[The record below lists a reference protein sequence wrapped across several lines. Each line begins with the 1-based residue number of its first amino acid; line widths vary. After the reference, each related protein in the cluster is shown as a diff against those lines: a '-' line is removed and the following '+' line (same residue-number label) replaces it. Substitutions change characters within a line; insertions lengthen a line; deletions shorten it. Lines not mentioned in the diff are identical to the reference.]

1 MKIVEITSMTING
14 KEVIPMSNITSTEPR
29 PQAPQAAP
37 DGNAIASLILGIA
50 GLTVLPFIGSILAV
64 IFGHMSTRDAYKH
77 GERGSAVTTLGVIL
91 GWIGVA
97 ALAVFAVLARFMLSP
112 WMAIAAFVILGLSA
126 LVLYYTR
133 RNNRR

>member
-1 MKIVEITSMTING
+1 
-14 KEVIPMSNITSTEPR
+14 MSNVISAEPK

-37 DGNAIASLILGIA
+37 DGNAIASLILGIV

-64 IFGHMSTRDAYKH
+64 IFGHISTRYAYRR
-77 GERGSAVTTLGVIL
+77 GERGSAIATAGVIL

-97 ALAVFAVLARFMLSP
+97 ALAVFVVFFAIFTLAPWWIALAV
-112 WMAIAAFVILGLSA
+112 VILGISA
-126 LVLYYTR
+126 WFVYYTR